1 MSTFAV
7 ILLAVAV
14 GDLVHGLTGEP
25 RSRRAVGFATLTGT
39 IVGGLGAAFTGQDS
53 VAFIGVLAFSL
64 LIVGG
69 WQELRRRS
77 VAAAWPLAHLGVGL
91 AAAVVFDS
99 RVDRPVGGQWQW
111 IWEDLRIPV
120 LESTGDERALVVI
133 ALGLS
138 LVATANSVVR
148 LVLALDGVRIDEE
161 STDAVKGGR
170 VIGPIER
177 LVIFGSLIAGAP
189 TIAGFVVAAKSL
201 LRFPEL
207 NQKSRIHETTEYVVI
222 GSLASWGLG
231 LCAAVLGAGPG

>member
-1 MSTFAV
+1 MSTFGV
-7 ILLAVAV
+7 ILMAVAV

-25 RSRRAVGFATLTGT
+25 RTPRAVVFATLIAA
-39 IVGGLGAAFTGQDS
+39 IVGGLGAALTGQDS
-53 VAFIGVLAFSL
+53 VAFVGVLVLSVV
-64 LIVGG
+64 IVGG
-69 WQELRRRS
+69 WQELRRRA
-77 VAAAWPLAHLGVGL
+77 VAAAWPLAHLGVGI
-91 AAAVVFDS
+91 AVAILFDS
-99 RVDRPVGGQWQW
+99 RVDAADGGPWQW

-120 LESTGDERALVVI
+120 LGSTGDERAVVVI
-133 ALGLS
+133 ALGLV

-148 LVLALDGVRIDEE
+148 LVLALDGVRIDDS

-222 GSLASWGLG
+222 GSLASWGLA

>member
-1 MSTFAV
+1 VSTFAV
-7 ILLAVAV
+7 ILIAVAA

-25 RSRRAVGFATLTGT
+25 RTPKAVVLATLVAV
-39 IVGGLGAAFTGQDS
+39 IVGGLGAALTGQDT
-53 VAFIGVLAFSL
+53 VAFIGVLGLSTA
-64 LIVGG
+64 IVVG
-69 WQELRRRS
+69 WQELRRRE
-77 VAAAWPLAHLGVGL
+77 VPAAWPLAHLGVGL
-91 AAAVVFDS
+91 AVAVVFDS
-99 RVDRPVGGQWQW
+99 RVDYADGGQWRW
-111 IWEDLRIPV
+111 IWEDLRIPA
-120 LESTGDERALVVI
+120 LQSTGDERALVVI
-133 ALGLS
+133 GLALV

-148 LVLALDGVRIDEE
+148 LVLALEGVRVH
-161 STDAVKGGR
+161 DAPDDSVKGGR

-222 GSLASWGLG
+222 GSLASWGLA

>member
-1 MSTFAV
+1 MSAFGV
-7 ILLAVAV
+7 VLLAVAV

-25 RSRRAVGFATLTGT
+25 STRRSAGVAT
-39 IVGGLGAAFTGQDS
+39 VVAALVAATAAAATGQDA
-53 VAFIGVLAFSL
+53 VAFVCVVVLSVG
-64 LIVGG
+64 IVAG
-69 WQELRRRS
+69 WQELRRRD
-77 VAAAWPLAHLGVGL
+77 VPAAWPLAHLGLGL
-91 AAAVVFDS
+91 AAALALDS
-99 RVDRPVGGQWQW
+99 RLDRADGGVWEW
-111 IWEDLRIPV
+111 IWEDLRVPA
-120 LESTGDERALVVI
+120 LGSTGDERAVVVI

-148 LVLALDGVRIDEE
+148 LVLALDDVRIDA
-161 STDAVKGGR
+161 SSDDSVKGGR

-222 GSLASWGLG
+222 GSLASWGIALA
-231 LCAAVLGAGPG
+231 AAVLGAGPG